1 MADPI
6 IIGID
11 SNAAQIAQ
19 QVKTFPARVGVAI
32 AKALDLENQLT
43 VGYIDARKLSQRGA
57 MTLGVVTNRL
67 RSSMRATPAIV
78 TGNSVESSI
87 GSNVKYAGVH
97 EFGID
102 KDVTV
107 RGYTR
112 EISGKKGRG
121 IAVQDFQPI
130 FDSRTGKIS
139 RYKKAGKRNVT
150 GEAQVKSFQRHMK
163 LPARAYIRTSLEER
177 APDYKR
183 SISEAIV
190 TAFNLPEA
198 QP

>member
-139 RYKKAGKRNVT
+139 RYKKAGKRNVS
-150 GEAQVKSFQRHMK
+150 GEVQVRSFQRHMK